1 MKKVRGSNRNRRRGT
16 SVNMIAKTVLI
27 SVLLQAV
34 SFVASCGE
42 YFTVNLPPPPYP
54 DELLPDSPFGIN
66 TAISGGEPN
75 RDNRL
80 KIMQQA
86 GIKWG
91 RQDLTWRRIEVGPG
105 VYKWD
110 YYDRVVDELLS
121 HGIMIL
127 ADLAYEPDWVRE
139 KINSTEA
146 VEAYVRFV
154 RAAVSRYKDKI
165 KHWQIW
171 NEPNFGGHFWRGT
184 PEQYANFLSAAGK
197 AIHELDPEAK
207 VAGFNTAFVDL
218 KWTEKILSLIPYDCF
233 DILCFHPYRPPNSPE
248 EQEDLWFRD
257 HYSKTDPFTGY
268 DYLAQVDKL
277 HELMSRFGKP
287 KPMWV
292 TEICWNS
299 HIHPYGSSELRQ
311 ADMLVRFYVL
321 SIASGKVE
329 KVFWWTLRDGGTREY
344 DQGDMVG
351 LVRHDYTPKYSYY
364 AFAVMSR
371 MLEGKK
377 FLGRLTEQ
385 NDVYVMKFGEGD
397 TETLVAWTTKPYGY
411 IRVTFENQLRFYD
424 VLGVKRVV
432 PLNERTGAL
441 PVPLSPSPTYL
452 VGPKGLRVKIVPSPG
467 W

>member
-1 MKKVRGSNRNRRRGT
+1 
-16 SVNMIAKTVLI
+16 MIAKTVLI
-27 SVLLQAV
+27 SVLLHAV
-34 SFVASCGE
+34 SFSASCGE
-42 YFTVNLPPPPYP
+42 YLTVNLPPPTSPS
-54 DELLPDSPFGIN
+54 ELLPDSPFGIN
-66 TAISGGEPN
+66 TAISGGEAN
-75 RDNRL
+75 QGNRL
-80 KIMQQA
+80 KLMQDA

-91 RQDLTWRRIEVGPG
+91 RQDLTWRRIETKPG
-105 VYKWD
+105 IYEWGH
-110 YYDRVVDELLS
+110 YDRVVEELLG

-127 ADLAYEPDWVRE
+127 ANLAYEPDWVRE
-139 KINSTEA
+139 KINSPEA
-146 VEAYVRFV
+146 VGAYVKFV
-154 RAAVSRYKDKI
+154 RAAVSRYRDKI

-184 PEQYANFLSAAGK
+184 PEQYANFLNAAGK
-197 AIHELDPEAK
+197 AIHDLDPEAK

-218 KWTEKILSLIPYDCF
+218 KWTEKILSLVPYDCF
-233 DILCFHPYRPPNSPE
+233 DVLCFHPYRPPNSPE
-248 EQEDLWFRD
+248 EKEDLWFRD
-257 HYSKTDPFTGY
+257 HYSKTDPMAGY

-277 HELMSRFGKP
+277 SELMSRFGKP

-351 LVRHDYTPKYSYY
+351 LVRHDYTPKYAYY
-364 AFAVMSR
+364 AYAVMTR
-371 MLEGKK
+371 MLEGRK
-377 FLGRLTEQ
+377 FVGRVVDRD
-385 NDVYVMKFGEGD
+385 DVYVFKFGLRAAGARSELPGVPSD
-397 TETLVAWTTKPYGY
+397 EEDNEVLVAWTTNPYAY
-411 IRVTFENQLRFYD
+411 IRVNFQKELECHDAF
-424 VLGVKRVV
+424 GVKRTV

-441 PVPLSPSPTYL
+441 PVPLTPSPVYL
-452 VGPKGLRVKIVPSPG
+452 VGPKGLHARAVPSPG

>member
-1 MKKVRGSNRNRRRGT
+1 MRETILLFLAAVFLLPIPVRG
-16 SVNMIAKTVLI
+16 
-27 SVLLQAV
+27 
-34 SFVASCGE
+34 GE
-42 YFTVNLPPPPYP
+42 YLTVNLSPPAYP
-54 DELLPDSPFGIN
+54 GELLPDSPFGIN
-66 TAISGGEPN
+66 TAIFGGEPN
-75 RDNRL
+75 QDNRL

-91 RQDLTWRRIEVGPG
+91 RQDLTWRRIETKPG
-105 VYKWD
+105 VYTWD
-110 YYDRVVDELLS
+110 SYDRVIDELLE
-121 HGIMIL
+121 HGIMVL
-127 ADLAYEPDWVRE
+127 SNLAYEPDWVRE
-139 KINSTEA
+139 EINSPQA

-154 RAAVSRYKDKI
+154 REAVSRYKKKV

-184 PEQYANFLSAAGK
+184 PEQYANFLKAAGK
-197 AIHELDPEAK
+197 AIHETDPDAT

-233 DILCFHPYRPPNSPE
+233 DVLCFHPYRPPNSPE
-248 EQEDLWFRD
+248 EKEDLWFRD
-257 HYSKTDPFTGY
+257 HYSRTDAMAGY
-268 DYLAQVDKL
+268 DYPQQVERL
-277 HELMSRFGKP
+277 WELMSRFGEP
-287 KPMWV
+287 KPLWV

-321 SIASGKVE
+321 SMASGKVK

-351 LVRHDYTPKYSYY
+351 LVRRDYTPKYSYY
-364 AFAVMSR
+364 AYAVMTR

-377 FLGRLTEQ
+377 FLGSLIER
-385 NDVYVMKFGEGD
+385 DSVYVLKFGDGD
-397 TETLVAWTTKPYGY
+397 NDTLVAWTTRPYAY
-411 IRVTFENQLRFYD
+411 VRVSFQKQLECYD

-441 PVPLSPSPTYL
+441 PVPLSPSPVYL
-452 VGPKGLRVKIVPSPG
+452 VGPKGLRARSVPNPG

>member
-1 MKKVRGSNRNRRRGT
+1 MRST
-16 SVNMIAKTVLI
+16 TVL
-27 SVLLQAV
+27 VVAAV
-34 SFVASCGE
+34 VTGEIAAYCGE
-42 YFTVNLPPPPYP
+42 YLTVKLPPPANARA
-54 DELLPDSPFGIN
+54 LLPESPFGIN
-66 TAISGGEPN
+66 TAMSGGEPN
-75 RDNRL
+75 QDNRL
-80 KIMQQA
+80 RIMQEA

-91 RQDLTWRRIEVGPG
+91 RQDLTWRRIETKPG
-105 VYKWD
+105 VYNWD
-110 YYDRVVDELLS
+110 YYDRVVDELLA

-139 KINSTEA
+139 KINSPEA

-154 RAAVSRYKDKI
+154 RAAVTRYKDKI

-248 EQEDLWFRD
+248 EKEDLWFRD
-257 HYSKTDPFTGY
+257 HYSKTDPMAGY
-268 DYLAQVDKL
+268 DYLSQVEML
-277 HELMSRFGKP
+277 WGLMWRYGKP

-321 SIASGKVE
+321 SVASGKVQ
-329 KVFWWTLRDGGTREY
+329 KMFWWTLRDGGTREY

-364 AFAVMSR
+364 AYGVMTR

-377 FLGRLTEQ
+377 FLGRLAEGE
-385 NDVYVMKFGEGD
+385 DVYVFRFGDGQAD
-397 TETLVAWTTKPYGY
+397 TLVAWTTKPYAY
-411 IRVTFENQLRFYD
+411 IRVSFDKQLEYYD
-424 VLGVKRVV
+424 ILGVNRVV
-432 PLNERTGAL
+432 PRNERTGAL
-441 PVPLSPSPTYL
+441 PVPLTPSPIYL
-452 VGPKGLRVKIVPSPG
+452 VGPKRLQARAVPAPG

>member
-1 MKKVRGSNRNRRRGT
+1 MRN
-16 SVNMIAKTVLI
+16 K
-27 SVLLQAV
+27 VLLGLAV
-34 SFVASCGE
+34 LAFAPRQEQGCCGE
-42 YFTVNLPPPPYP
+42 YLTVNLPPPAYP
-54 DELLPDSPFGIN
+54 NCLLPASPFGIN
-66 TAISGGEPN
+66 AGGILPP
-75 RDNRL
+75 RDSSAEKESLRRSYRL
-80 KIMQQA
+80 MQDA

-91 RQDLTWRRIEVGPG
+91 RHDLTWRRIEVKPG
-105 VYKWD
+105 VYEWG
-110 YYDRVVDELLS
+110 YYDRVIEELLS
-121 HGIMIL
+121 HGIMVL
-127 ADLAYEPDWVRE
+127 ANLAYEPDWVRKE
-139 KINSTEA
+139 INSPQA

-154 RAAVSRYKDKI
+154 RAAVSRYKEKV

-184 PEQYANFLSAAGK
+184 PEQYANFLREAGK
-197 AIHELDPEAK
+197 AIHEIDPEAK

-248 EQEDLWFRD
+248 EKEDLWFRD
-257 HYSKTDPFTGY
+257 HYSRTDPMAGD
-268 DYLAQVDKL
+268 DYLTQVDKL
-277 HELMSRFGKP
+277 WKLMSRFGKP

-321 SIASGKVE
+321 SIASQKVK
-329 KVFWWTLRDGGTREY
+329 KVFWWTLRDTGTREY

-351 LVRHDYTPKYSYY
+351 LVRHDYTPKYSHY
-364 AFAVMSR
+364 AYAVMTR

-377 FLGRLTEQ
+377 FIGRLIEQ
-385 NDVYVMKFGEGD
+385 DDMYVFKFGDGQTD
-397 TETLVAWTTKPYGY
+397 TLVAWTTEPYAY
-411 IRVTFENQLRFYD
+411 IRVNFQKELQYHD
-424 VLGVKRVV
+424 ILGVKRVV

-441 PVPLSPSPTYL
+441 PVPLTPSPIYL
-452 VGPKGLRVKIVPSPG
+452 VGPKGLSARLVPKPG

>member
-1 MKKVRGSNRNRRRGT
+1 M
-16 SVNMIAKTVLI
+16 NMIRKTMLVC
-27 SVLLQAV
+27 VLLRAA
-34 SFVASCGE
+34 SFSALCGE
-42 YFTVNLPPPPYP
+42 YFTVNLAPSAYP
-54 DELLPDSPFGIN
+54 DELLADSPFGIN
-66 TAISGGEPN
+66 AAIFRGEPN
-75 RDNRL
+75 ENNRL
-80 KIMQQA
+80 ELMQEA

-91 RQDLTWRRIEVGPG
+91 RQDFTWRRIEVEPDI
-105 VYKWD
+105 YKWD
-110 YYDRVVDELLS
+110 YYDRVVDELLA

-139 KINSTEA
+139 RINSPEA
-146 VEAYVRFV
+146 VDAYVKFV

-184 PEQYANFLSAAGK
+184 PEQYANFLAAAGR

-218 KWTEKILSLIPYDCF
+218 RWTERILSLIPYDCF

-248 EQEDLWFRD
+248 ETEDLWFRD
-257 HYSKTDPFTGY
+257 HYSKNDPFTGY
-268 DYLAQVDKL
+268 DYLTQVEKL
-277 HELMSRFGKP
+277 YDLMSRFGKA

-292 TEICWNS
+292 TEICWNA
-299 HIHPYGSSELRQ
+299 HLHPYGSSELRQ

-351 LVRHDYTPKYSYY
+351 LMRHDYTPKYSYY
-364 AFAVMSR
+364 AYAIMTR
-371 MLEGKK
+371 MLENKR
-377 FLGRLTEQ
+377 FVGRLVDKEG
-385 NDVYVMKFGEGD
+385 VYVFQFGNGES
-397 TETLVAWTTKPYGY
+397 ETLVAWTTEPYAY
-411 IRVTFENQLRFYD
+411 IRVSFNKELDYYD

-432 PLNERTGAL
+432 PLTARTGAL
-441 PVPLSPSPTYL
+441 PVPLTPSPIYL
-452 VGPKGLRVKIVPSPG
+452 VGPKGLNARVVPSPG

>member
-1 MKKVRGSNRNRRRGT
+1 MHLGT
-16 SVNMIAKTVLI
+16 SMKTTVLL
-27 SVLLQAV
+27 VLAAILTGQDA
-34 SFVASCGE
+34 ASCAE
-42 YFTVNLPPPPYP
+42 YLTVNLPAPACT
-54 DELLPDSPFGIN
+54 EALLPDSPFGIN
-66 TAISGGEPN
+66 TAVFGGEPN
-75 RDNRL
+75 EGNRL
-80 KIMQQA
+80 KIMQEA

-91 RQDLTWRRIEVGPG
+91 RQDFTWRRIEVKPG

-110 YYDRVVDELLS
+110 SYDRVVDQLLA

-127 ADLAYEPDWVRE
+127 ANLAYEPDWIRK
-139 KINSTEA
+139 KINSPGA
-146 VEAYVRFV
+146 VEAYVAFV
-154 RAAVSRYKDKI
+154 RAAVTRYKDKV

-184 PEQYANFLSAAGK
+184 PEQYANFLKAAGE
-197 AIHELDPEAK
+197 AIHEIDPEAK

-218 KWTEKILSLIPYDCF
+218 KWTEKILSLVPYDCF

-248 EQEDLWFRD
+248 EKEDLWFRD
-257 HYSKTDPFTGY
+257 HYSRTNRMTGY
-268 DYLAQVDKL
+268 DYITQVDALWK
-277 HELMSRFGKP
+277 LMSRFGKP

-321 SIASGKVE
+321 SIASGKVN
-329 KVFWWTLRDGGTREY
+329 KVFWWTLRDSGTREY

-364 AFAVMSR
+364 AYAVMTR

-377 FLGRLTEQ
+377 FLRRLTEE
-385 NDVYVMKFGEGD
+385 DGVYVFKFGDGK
-397 TETLVAWTTKPYGY
+397 TETLVAWTTRPYAY
-411 IRVTFENQLRFYD
+411 IRVSFQGQLEYYD
-424 VLGVKRVV
+424 ILGIKRVV

-441 PVPLSPSPTYL
+441 PVPLTPSPIYL
-452 VGPKGLRVKIVPSPG
+452 IGPKGLRVRAVPKPG

>member
-1 MKKVRGSNRNRRRGT
+1 MKAT
-16 SVNMIAKTVLI
+16 FLLVLA
-27 SVLLQAV
+27 SVLFASTL
-34 SFVASCGE
+34 ASCGE
-42 YFTVNLPPPPYP
+42 HFTVNLAPPAYP
-54 DELLPDSPFGIN
+54 ETLLPDSPFGIN

-75 RDNRL
+75 QDNRL
-80 KIMQQA
+80 RIMQNA

-91 RQDLTWRRIEVGPG
+91 RQDFTWRRIEVKPG

-110 YYDRVVDELLS
+110 YYDRVVDELLAR
-121 HGIMIL
+121 GIMVL
-127 ADLAYEPDWVRE
+127 ANLSYEPDWVRN
-139 KINSTEA
+139 KISSPEA

-154 RAAVSRYKDKI
+154 RGAVSRYKGKV

-184 PEQYANFLSAAGK
+184 PEQYANFLKAAGQ
-197 AIHELDPEAK
+197 AVHEIDPDAK

-218 KWTEKILSLIPYDCF
+218 KWTEKILSLVPYDCF

-248 EQEDLWFRD
+248 EKEDLWFRD
-257 HYSKTDPFTGY
+257 HYSKTDAMSGY
-268 DYLAQVDKL
+268 DYLTQVDKL
-277 HELMSRFGKP
+277 WQLMSRFGKP
-287 KPMWV
+287 KPLWV

-321 SIASGKVE
+321 SIASQKVK
-329 KVFWWTLRDGGTREY
+329 KVFWWTLRDTGTRQY

-364 AFAVMSR
+364 AHAVVTR

-377 FLGRLTEQ
+377 FMGRLSEE
-385 NDVYVMKFGEGD
+385 NDIYVFKFADGRND
-397 TETLVAWTTKPYGY
+397 TLVAWTTKPYAY
-411 IRVTFENQLRFYD
+411 IRVSFEKQLQHYD
-424 VLGVKRVV
+424 ILGIKRVV
-432 PLNERTGAL
+432 PLNERTGAI
-441 PVPLSPSPTYL
+441 PVPLTPSPIYL
-452 VGPKGLRVKIVPSPG
+452 VGPKGLRVRTVPKPG